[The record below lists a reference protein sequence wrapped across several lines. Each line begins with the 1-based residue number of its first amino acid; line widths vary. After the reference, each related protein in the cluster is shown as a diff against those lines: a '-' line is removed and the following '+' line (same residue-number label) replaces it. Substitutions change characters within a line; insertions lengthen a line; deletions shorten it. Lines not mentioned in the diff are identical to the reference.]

1 MIIISQFFPFLPMI
15 ISSLYIQFNFL
26 NFSFLP
32 MIIISQFFVIDPIFD
47 GSLIQDMANSTWA
60 LATLWHRPVPLLRA
74 VRGRAVEQATQLA
87 PQDGWGV
94 GVKVKEPEIWSDIW
108 ILNDILNVMY
118 SIYIIIYTYVYK
130 CKYT

>member
-1 MIIISQFFPFLPMI
+1 
-15 ISSLYIQFNFL
+15 
-26 NFSFLP
+26 
-32 MIIISQFFVIDPIFD
+32 MIIISQFFVIDSIFD

-94 GVKVKEPEIWSDIW
+94 GVKVKEPEIWT
-108 ILNDILNVMY
+108 DILNVMY
-118 SIYIIIYTYVYK
+118 SINKIIYTYVYK
-130 CKYT
+130 CIYI

>member
-1 MIIISQFFPFLPMI
+1 
-15 ISSLYIQFNFL
+15 
-26 NFSFLP
+26 

-87 PQDGWGV
+87 PQAGWG
-94 GVKVKEPEIWSDIW
+94 GGAKVKEPEIWSDIW